1 MQIKD
6 LCEITGKTREE
17 IEDIE
22 NCADYIIFERNSN
35 IVNCLFAVT

>member
-17 IEDIE
+17 IQKILDQQDFIE
-22 NCADYIIFERNSN
+22 IKLTEK
-35 IVNCLFAVT
+35 

>member
-17 IEDIE
+17 IQKILEKEDIIE
-22 NCADYIIFERNSN
+22 LRLTEK
-35 IVNCLFAVT
+35 

>member
-17 IEDIE
+17 IQQILDKGDIIE
-22 NCADYIIFERNSN
+22 LRLTEK
-35 IVNCLFAVT
+35 